1 MCGALAAARD
11 VLLSSFP
18 FSPISID
25 GVAVREASVQA
36 DLAFRKRSMST
47 HAWKSVAVCAEER
60 CCVYGGRKAGVWADS
75 ALRVRGRRLKSFRSV
90 WATGQDLIS
99 TNDSNNDSFPML
111 HFPSS

>member
-36 DLAFRKRSMST
+36 DLAFRKRSMSIHT
-47 HAWKSVAVCAEER
+47 PGKALQCAQKSVAVCMAVEKQA
-60 CCVYGGRKAGVWADS
+60 C
-75 ALRVRGRRLKSFRSV
+75 
-90 WATGQDLIS
+90 GQ
-99 TNDSNNDSFPML
+99 TQP
-111 HFPSS
+111 